1 MEFHSPTLS
10 DLEWVQKAFNEGQ
23 TDCCE
28 YCFGNIFMW
37 SQIYE
42 NKICNDNGI
51 FVSADFAYTPE
62 FCYPVGKG
70 DKRSTIEKLIKY
82 SRQKGVVLGFYGM
95 TEKDKDELNA
105 LFPKHFQFY
114 EERDFFD
121 YLYTSES
128 LANLAG
134 RKLASKRNHISYFEK
149 TFDWKYEPINKD
161 NIEQCLLLN
170 EHWKRLNSEKNPEEI
185 LNEYIAI
192 KRALQNFFELG
203 LEGGILTIQG
213 EIVAFT
219 FGERLNDNTFCTHVE
234 KAYGNIRGSYQMIN
248 REFARQLKDRYE
260 FINRE
265 DDTGSE
271 GLRRAKLSYQPHRL
285 VIKYSAVYKYYD

>member
-10 DLEWVQKAFNEGQ
+10 DLEWVQKAFDEGQ

-42 NKICNDNGI
+42 NKILSDNGN
-51 FVSADFAYTPE
+51 FVSADFTDEPV
-62 FCYPVGKG
+62 FCYPIGKG

-82 SRQKGVVLGFYGM
+82 SRQKGVVLNFYGM

-105 LFPKHFQFY
+105 LFPNHFQFY

-185 LNEYIAI
+185 LNEHIAI

-234 KAYGNIRGSYQMIN
+234 KAYGNIRGAYQMIN

-265 DDTGSE
+265 DDAGSE
-271 GLRRAKLSYQPHRL
+271 GLRRAKLSYHPHCL
-285 VIKYSAVYKYYD
+285 VIKYSAVYKG